1 MERVETL
8 CNLLV
13 EKIQNKASINELL
26 STVKMMESELL
37 HLKNITPPNTN
48 ERQVASVH
56 IAKQIAQANDVT
68 TADDETRAEE
78 KIVQVLQIDEAE
90 VEAELEEIKKN
101 VEVRS
106 TLSYQNRPPVH
117 FEGMDEIPTL
127 ANRKSIFDSGA
138 TKDGIK
144 ELNDILPTNNTASL
158 NDALGSTTKE
168 INHALN
174 VEPEKEL
181 NEILGSKNTT
191 SINDLES
198 KVENKTVERNEPNVL
213 DERLISPSII
223 EPKKEEI
230 NSNVP
235 KELNEIL
242 PSNSATSL
250 NDLHSKPV
258 NEVSDIFEDA
268 PIKDLKKA
276 IGVNERFLYLN
287 ELFRGDEAMYER
299 SIKTINAFSIYPEAE
314 FWIRRELK
322 LKLGWDDK
330 YNTVKQFD
338 QLIRRRFS

>member
-8 CNLLV
+8 CNLLA

-37 HLKNITPPNTN
+37 HLKSITPPTTAEATN
-48 ERQVASVH
+48 ASIH
-56 IAKQIAQANDVT
+56 FSKQIAPEIEATSNAQA
-68 TADDETRAEE
+68 EAEPE
-78 KIVQVLQIDEAE
+78 KIIEVLHVDEAE
-90 VEAELEEIKKN
+90 IEAELEEIKKN
-101 VEVRS
+101 AEVRN
-106 TLSYQNRPPVH
+106 TLSYQNRPAVS
-117 FEGMDEIPTL
+117 FEGFEDIPTL
-127 ANRKSIFDSGA
+127 ANRQPIFDTNT
-138 TKDGIK
+138 TKDAIK
-144 ELNDILPTNNTASL
+144 ELNDILPTNNAASL
-158 NDALGSTTKE
+158 NDILGKPVISKGDV
-168 INHALN
+168 IKDLSA
-174 VEPEKEL
+174 KEL
-181 NEILGSKNTT
+181 NDVLANNSTV
-191 SINDLES
+191 NDVDYQNKPKEVPTLATI
-198 KVENKTVERNEPNVL
+198 ENNG
-213 DERLISPSII
+213 
-223 EPKKEEI
+223 
-230 NSNVP
+230 

-242 PSNSATSL
+242 PTNNATSF

-299 SIKTINAFSIYPEAE
+299 SIKTINAFTIYPEAE

-338 QLIRRRFS
+338 QLVRRRFS